1 MENIELLSL
10 FRVYKQVPQMQK
22 DGRIV
27 TNGTLYTVF
36 KKNHWQRH
44 IMLSQLL
51 EQRLRIWSHLLKK
64 SVMEGFIFCAVYVRR
79 RLANTQG
86 TRSHTRKSLC
96 LF

>member
-51 EQRLRIWSHLLKK
+51 EQRHHLHYKSTKHAPSKELHSLLSLHKK
-64 SVMEGFIFCAVYVRR
+64 
-79 RLANTQG
+79 
-86 TRSHTRKSLC
+86 
-96 LF
+96 